1 MSLNQVLKYSAFPQ
15 HSVSIAQM
23 KRFTPNPNPASLF
36 LASLFLKNE
45 LTIRLAH
52 RVLEI
57 SSLPNRLCE
66 MPSVI
71 QVKKWYQQSFDELTA
86 FPIPE
91 IPSDLM
97 KFLPSDPQ
105 YYVDVPSDYK
115 LKDSYIDYNHR
126 FVQALQNIKTRHDPT
141 LSSMA
146 QGLRELKSQTD
157 VDYKD
162 TTIQTFLDRFY
173 MSRIGI
179 RMLIGQ
185 HVSMISKPPRENYV
199 GIICTKTSIRE
210 IAVDAIDDA
219 RWMAEEYYGIFKAP
233 VVDVIMPKSI
243 EFTYV
248 PSHLHHMLF
257 ELIKNSLRATIE
269 THEEEKYPPIKLII
283 AEGKEDITIKL
294 SDEGGGIPRSGTPL
308 IFTYLYTTAKP
319 PEVSLTD
326 DFKAPLA
333 GLGYGLPISRQYAR
347 YFGGDLRII
356 SLENYGTDAYL
367 HLRYLILIKEAKR
380 QRRTI
385 AMKD

>member
-1 MSLNQVLKYSAFPQ
+1 MSFNQILKYASFPQ
-15 HSVSIAQM
+15 HSVSLSQM
-23 KRFTPNPNPASLF
+23 KKFTPYPSHASLF

-52 RVLEI
+52 RVLEL

-71 QVKKWYQQSFDELTA
+71 QVKQWYQQSFDELLQ
-86 FPIPE
+86 FPVPE
-91 IPSDLM
+91 IPQDLLNY
-97 KFLPSDPQ
+97 LPKDPQ
-105 YYVDVPSDYK
+105 YYVDVPPDYK
-115 LKDSYIDYNHR
+115 LKDSLIDYNNR
-126 FVQALQNIKTRHDPT
+126 FVSTLQNIKTRHDPT

-146 QGLRELKSQTD
+146 QGLVELKSKTD
-157 VDYKD
+157 VDYKNHS
-162 TTIQTFLDRFY
+162 IQKFLDRFY

-185 HVSMISKPPRENYV
+185 HVTMISKPARDNYV
-199 GIICTKTSIRE
+199 GIICTKTSINE
-210 IAVDAIDDA
+210 IAVEAIDNA
-219 RWMAEEYYGIFKAP
+219 RWMAEEYYGLFKAP
-233 VVDVIMPKSI
+233 MVNIITPKPV
-243 EFTYV
+243 ELTYV

-257 ELIKNSLRATIE
+257 ELIKNCLRATIE

-283 AEGKEDITIKL
+283 AEGNEDITIKL
-294 SDEGGGIPRSGTPL
+294 SDEGGGIARSGIPL

-333 GLGYGLPISRQYAR
+333 GLGYGLPISRLYAK

-356 SLENYGTDAYL
+356 SLENYGTDVFL
-367 HLRYLILIKEAKR
+367 HLRYLILI
-380 QRRTI
+380 
-385 AMKD
+385 